1 MVCVSLNYLEH
12 NYTVAGIW
20 PRLGSALIDL
30 VIIFMIMSA
39 SFSLV
44 DRIVYDSEGER
55 VVSFIALLLGVLIFL
70 VPGLYMW
77 LFTWG
82 SGRTPGKRFFELSV
96 VDQQGRPLRLGRSF
110 LREAISK
117 YVLNVVGIFFPLWY
131 IGFIWIGFDKNRR
144 GWHDRLSGTYVIK
157 GSPSAYFTEN
167 IESIDTRELI
177 SRVVLSFSVVLV
189 ALFISAITISY
200 LSGIAGSI
208 LHSDKTDSVLDQP
221 LDPEFYL
228 LGDENMQNSK
238 DEWQRIL
245 KNNDYLA
252 GIVPVGTEHISKELI
267 LFIPGHGLN
276 FQDIYTISNLE
287 DNYQVLIII
296 YDKRKTVN
304 LIGYEIADAV
314 EDYINTRRVKA
325 ESQNIQLGTK
335 ISIIG
340 HSLGGTVGT
349 LALSHLSDRGL
360 MGGMDSMY
368 SDIRFI
374 VIDAPWRGIDV
385 PKVLTL
391 PGVKHVVSEIMPL
404 IPVQKPPSLS
414 GLTLVNGTTSM
425 NAILN
430 AEVPSSID
438 FQIVSVVPDKKVL
451 DNRNRYPVDGWY
463 SVELSDTE
471 IQSIWDTFL
480 NEPLDMESLGHW
492 MFPSLTYKQDI
503 QQLFT
508 MLARDSDYLY
518 YLPDLIGAAKGST
531 DLEEFKMRYDSVIS
545 KIIDTFHGEH
555 THFMWED
562 ETFMEWL
569 RSAL

>member
-1 MVCVSLNYLEH
+1 MNYVK
-12 NYTVAGIW
+12 NNQIVAGIW
-20 PRLGSALIDL
+20 PRLGAALIDI

-44 DRIVYDSEGER
+44 DRIVYNSEGER
-55 VVSFIALLLGVLIFL
+55 IVSFLALVLGVLIFL
-70 VPGLYMW
+70 VPAIYMW
-77 LFTWG
+77 MFTWG
-82 SGRTPGKRFFELSV
+82 TGRTPGKRFFELSV
-96 VDQQGRPLRLGRSF
+96 VDQEGRPLRLGRSF

-117 YVLNVVGIFFPLWY
+117 YLFNIAGIFFPIWY

-144 GWHDRLSGTYVIK
+144 GWHDKLSGTYVIK
-157 GSPSAYFTEN
+157 GSPSSYFTEN
-167 IESIDTRELI
+167 SEAVDLRELI
-177 SRVVLSFSVVLV
+177 SRVVLSISLVLV
-189 ALFISAITISY
+189 GLFISAIALNY
-200 LSGIAGSI
+200 LSGIAGYI
-208 LHSDKTDSVLDQP
+208 LHSDQEVNSSEQP
-221 LDPEFYL
+221 LDPTFYL

-252 GIVPVGTEHISKELI
+252 DIVPVGTEDVSKEII

-287 DNYQVLIII
+287 DKYQVLIII

-304 LIGYEIADAV
+304 LISYEIADAI
-314 EDYINTRRVKA
+314 EDYTKIRHDKA
-325 ESQNIQLGTK
+325 ESENTEMGTK

-349 LALSHLSDRGL
+349 LALTHLSDREFIGTI
-360 MGGMDSMY
+360 DSIY

-374 VIDAPWRGIDV
+374 TIDAPWRGIDV
-385 PKVLTL
+385 PKILTL
-391 PGVKHVVSEIMPL
+391 PGVKHVVGELMPL

-430 AEVPSSID
+430 AEVPDFID

-451 DNRNRYPVDGWY
+451 DNRNSFPVDGWY
-463 SVELSDTE
+463 SVELSDSE
-471 IQSIWDTFL
+471 VQSIWDTFSQDS
-480 NEPLDMESLGHW
+480 LDMGSLSHW

-503 QQLFT
+503 QQLFS
-508 MLARDSDYLY
+508 MLERDSDYEN
-518 YLPDLIGAAKGST
+518 YLPDLISASRDSKS
-531 DLEEFKMRYDSVIS
+531 LEEFKIRYDIVIS
-545 KIIDTFHGEH
+545 NIIDTFHGEH

-562 ETFMEWL
+562 KTFIEWL
-569 RSAL
+569 RNAL